1 MIGPSR
7 GNMELTLYSRLGPVT
22 WDPSWIFRVIQIMF
36 SYPLIKAPDL
46 FGHFMTLNFSH
57 TILDSKKKE
66 ATLLWILE
74 ATGIREVFQY
84 GKMMRFF
91 ISGICSNCSKDSRN
105 LNQHRSRNA
114 VLPVSVSGTQPTQ
127 LNPILRPLPI
137 YFFSGKRCLRSNG
150 SKEFYH
156 LVNCWRFWVVAIF
169 DEWYILFT

>member
-114 VLPVSVSGTQPTQ
+114 VLPVSLWDPTDSTKSDPSAPSN
-127 LNPILRPLPI
+127 L
-137 YFFSGKRCLRSNG
+137 FFFGKKVL
-150 SKEFYH
+150 K
-156 LVNCWRFWVVAIF
+156 VKWK
-169 DEWYILFT
+169 